1 MNFAPVLAAPLLL
14 ILTGTNFTSSPVQ
27 AQVPTIGPPGQ
38 CFTFFPLINYE
49 GARWFELQL
58 PSCPAGRVPH
68 CSKRSACITQLG
80 ERASVCGE
88 WRCVLSGRIPDTP
101 DPGECVPPGRYGECP
116 FTKPPIPPK
125 PPPRLG
131 WIRG

>member
-1 MNFAPVLAAPLLL
+1 MLRIVVLALLL
-14 ILTGTNFTSSPVQ
+14 ILGGTSFASSPAQ
-27 AQVPTIGPPGQ
+27 AQGSIIGPPSQ

-58 PSCPAGRVPH
+58 PSCPAGRMPR

-80 ERASVCGE
+80 EKAAVCRE
-88 WRCVLSGRIPDTP
+88 WRCVFGFRPPLER

-125 PPPRLG
+125 PPRLG
-131 WIRG
+131 RTRG